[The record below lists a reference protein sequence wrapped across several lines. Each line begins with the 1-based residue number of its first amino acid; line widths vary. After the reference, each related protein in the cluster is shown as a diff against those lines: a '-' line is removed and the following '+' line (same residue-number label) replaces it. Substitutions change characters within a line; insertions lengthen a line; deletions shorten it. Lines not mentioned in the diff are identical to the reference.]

1 MFGPNLPRTKKNKP
15 KRKKTKSFDGKS
27 RKAIERRTFERQ
39 ERRRKKADRLQ
50 RIADKREAKREEEKQ
65 RRKEERQRRAETG
78 EPIVMKVKS
87 KRDPKVHNGSEQVDS
102 IILKVLGKSSKSKRV
117 AGNGKQSVVRKKKVD
132 LDTQQEAKCQDVG
145 PDVPYKE
152 FSNIKEFSNT
162 KTGPM
167 SASDKPDMTSS
178 RWLESSSGASM
189 ERTVKKKPKRFVKR
203 LVKKTRRPSES
214 SDEEEDEKPKRQRRR
229 KVFLRLADPSL
240 TESSGAETPYLADS
254 SEDED
259 GNMGTKVVGE
269 MKGGAGETDLTN
281 DEELTLAIQRSG
293 ENLYLDAPTIG
304 DGNCFS
310 RATVQQCQRAP
321 VKLFLQSRGMTVT
334 DFMDLKKNVAE
345 FIRANSN
352 TPKVEN
358 LRVNFEVGQLNNHRE
373 GMRRRSWRQYWIDM
387 QKDAR
392 DVPDD
397 RSWLEFWADDIFLKA
412 TALYLNLDIRII
424 WAGDSNR
431 QRVTTIDGL
440 FFQVAE
446 GETRPTLYLGYI
458 VDQHYQS
465 LLPVIKDRYLPPGLA
480 QPAVDNALKNVL
492 RALEK
497 SKQGTEVS
505 IHFKIL
511 QDTGIL

>member
-1 MFGPNLPRTKKNKP
+1 MKDFDLHHSVNPR
-15 KRKKTKSFDGKS
+15 
-27 RKAIERRTFERQ
+27 
-39 ERRRKKADRLQ
+39 
-50 RIADKREAKREEEKQ
+50 
-65 RRKEERQRRAETG
+65 
-78 EPIVMKVKS
+78 
-87 KRDPKVHNGSEQVDS
+87 
-102 IILKVLGKSSKSKRV
+102 
-117 AGNGKQSVVRKKKVD
+117 
-132 LDTQQEAKCQDVG
+132 
-145 PDVPYKE
+145 
-152 FSNIKEFSNT
+152 
-162 KTGPM
+162 
-167 SASDKPDMTSS
+167 
-178 RWLESSSGASM
+178 
-189 ERTVKKKPKRFVKR
+189 
-203 LVKKTRRPSES
+203 S
-214 SDEEEDEKPKRQRRR
+214 SD
-229 KVFLRLADPSL
+229 V
-240 TESSGAETPYLADS
+240 
-254 SEDED
+254 
-259 GNMGTKVVGE
+259 
-269 MKGGAGETDLTN
+269 TDLTN
-281 DEELTLAIQRSG
+281 EEELTLAIQRSG

-465 LLPVIKDRYLPPGLA
+465 LLPVMEDRYLPPGLA

-511 QDTGIL
+511 QGTGIL

>member
-1 MFGPNLPRTKKNKP
+1 MPPGLNLMFGPNLPRAKKNKP
-15 KRKKTKSFDGKS
+15 KRKKTKSFNGKS
-27 RKAIERRTFERQ
+27 RKAKERRTFERQ
-39 ERRRKKADRLQ
+39 ERRRKKTERQQ
-50 RIADKREAKREEEKQ
+50 RIEAKGEANRQEQKQ
-65 RRKEERQRRAETG
+65 RRSEGGET
-78 EPIVMKVKS
+78 PVKKVKS
-87 KRDPKVHNGSEQVDS
+87 KKDPKSHHGSEQVDA
-102 IILKVLGKSSKSKRV
+102 IILKLLGKSSKSKRV
-117 AGNGKQSVVRKKKVD
+117 AGNGKQSVVGRKKVD
-132 LDTQQEAKCQDVG
+132 TQHGVICQDVG
-145 PDVPYKE
+145 PDLSCKE

-189 ERTVKKKPKRFVKR
+189 ERTVKKKPKRFFKR

-229 KVFLRLADPSL
+229 KGFYRLADPSL
-240 TESSGAETPYLADS
+240 TESSGEETPYLADS

-281 DEELTLAIQRSG
+281 EEELTLAIQRSG